1 MVCPSGGIGRH
12 AGLRNQCLWRE
23 GSSPFSGTIVK
34 KMAKDVNIVVL
45 CNEIYNGL
53 KAKGCGMTPIADSE
67 GSFNGEFVNIVFDAL
82 AEAKK

>member
-1 MVCPSGGIGRH
+1 
-12 AGLRNQCLWRE
+12 
-23 GSSPFSGTIVK
+23 
-34 KMAKDVNIVVL
+34 MAKDVNIVVL

-82 AEAKK
+82 TAAKK

>member
-1 MVCPSGGIGRH
+1 MLFGFPNFLPYICTRK
-12 AGLRNQCLWRE
+12 L
-23 GSSPFSGTIVK
+23 K

-82 AEAKK
+82 TAAKK

>member
-1 MVCPSGGIGRH
+1 MHS
-12 AGLRNQCLWRE
+12 Q
-23 GSSPFSGTIVK
+23 VK

-82 AEAKK
+82 AAAKK